1 MIFENTIEV
10 FFKMVEFFIISH
22 KTDILMSKKI
32 YVHLVY
38 SEIIFTA
45 SA

>member
-1 MIFENTIEV
+1 MIFKNTIEV
-10 FFKMVEFFIISH
+10 FFKWQNFFIISH
-22 KTDILMSKKI
+22 KIAILMPKKI

>member
-1 MIFENTIEV
+1 MIFENTTEV
-10 FFKMVEFFIISH
+10 FLKMVEFFIISH
-22 KTDILMSKKI
+22 KIDILILKKI

>member
-1 MIFENTIEV
+1 MIFENTVEV
-10 FFKMVEFFIISH
+10 FFKMIEFFTISH
-22 KTDILMSKKI
+22 KIAILTPKKI